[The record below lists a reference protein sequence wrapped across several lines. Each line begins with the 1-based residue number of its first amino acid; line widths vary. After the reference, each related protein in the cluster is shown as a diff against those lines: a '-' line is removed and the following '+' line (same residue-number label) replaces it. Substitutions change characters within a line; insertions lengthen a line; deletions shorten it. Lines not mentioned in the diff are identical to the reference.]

1 MKKIVS
7 MFIFCVLSTN
17 CIAGNVLNV
26 QTPAVLS
33 PEIHIPGSIKAQC
46 KVAKLVGDQVFE
58 SVSNVYGRTKRV
70 AGDANLADELL
81 LKSTI
86 TLVWGAS
93 YGGGWTGPRHIS
105 VTLELIKGGEVL
117 QTTTSKRTSNGGV
130 WGAFKSTCGIMDRLA
145 KEVGE
150 DAADWIKDNLS
161 EVTVA
166 SVPDHR
172 QAAET
177 SAAQVVVAPAQRSTD
192 GVVVA
197 TQAAVAPKLTPAA
210 GTKPEGAT
218 ASSSPAPAIAV
229 ATRPADMT
237 ATSPQDSAA
246 NAAIAP
252 LAQSIANQL
261 GCGTVQA
268 NGAATFIAPCSTYDV
283 LIDCGSGQCRP
294 MHTVNVKHDE

>member
-7 MFIFCVLSTN
+7 MFIFGVLSTN

-33 PEIHIPGSIKAQC
+33 QEIHIPGSIKAQC
-46 KVAKLVGDQVFE
+46 KVAELVGDQVFE

-70 AGDANLADELL
+70 ASDANLADELL

-105 VTLELIKGGEVL
+105 VTLELIKGGKVL

-166 SVPDHR
+166 AIPDHR
-172 QAAET
+172 QADET
-177 SAAQVVVAPAQRSTD
+177 FAARVLVAPAQRSTD

-197 TQAAVAPKLTPAA
+197 TQAVVPRPTPAA
-210 GTKPEGAT
+210 GTKPEAAT
-218 ASSSPAPAIAV
+218 ASPSPAPAIAV
-229 ATRPADMT
+229 ATRPADVT

-252 LAQSIANQL
+252 LAQSIASQL
-261 GCGTVQA
+261 GCGAVQA